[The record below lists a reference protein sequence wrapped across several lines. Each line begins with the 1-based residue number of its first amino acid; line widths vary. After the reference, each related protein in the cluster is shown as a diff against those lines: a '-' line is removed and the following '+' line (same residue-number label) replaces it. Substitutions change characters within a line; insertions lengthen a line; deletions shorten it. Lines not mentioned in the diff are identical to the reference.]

1 VPKKKKS
8 NIQSVKPVFKMFCEG
23 EKTEPL
29 YIRGYINHF
38 HSDKRNIILVEKTNK
53 NTPVQLV
60 EVAILA
66 KEQGSEND
74 IVWVVFDR
82 ESEAKYSHELHA
94 KARTKALAN
103 GIQIAFSNV
112 CFEFWILL
120 HFGYTSGAYSSY
132 DDLKKRSTLVKNLQK
147 IGIDNYDKALPTLF
161 DKVKELVPEAI
172 KNSERLKNQALTAS
186 EQGRT
191 QPHYLNP
198 YVDVH
203 EMFLDMKNFI
213 DGKKSVRDKTA
224 KV

>member
-8 NIQSVKPVFKMFCEG
+8 NTQSVKPVFKMFCEG

-38 HSDKRNIILVEKTNK
+38 HSDKRSIILVEKTNK

-60 EVAILA
+60 EVAITA

-82 ESEAKYSHELHA
+82 ESEAKYTHELHA
-94 KARTKALAN
+94 KAREKALAN

-120 HFGYTSGAYSSY
+120 HFGYTSGCYSSY
-132 DDLKKRSTLVKNLQK
+132 EDLKKRSALVQNLQK
-147 IGIDNYDKALPTLF
+147 VGIQNYDKALPILF
-161 DKVKELVPEAI
+161 DKVKELVPNAI
-172 KNSERLKNQALTAS
+172 KNSEQLKDQALKAS
-186 EQGRT
+186 EKGREA
-191 QPHYLNP
+191 PHYLNP

-213 DGKKSVRDKTA
+213 DGKKSVRE
-224 KV
+224 

>member
-8 NIQSVKPVFKMFCEG
+8 NSQSVKPVFKMFCEG

-38 HSDKRNIILVEKTNK
+38 HSDKRSIIVVENTNK

-60 EVAILA
+60 EVAITA
-66 KEQGSEND
+66 KKQGSGD
-74 IVWVVFDR
+74 DVVWVVFDR

-94 KARTKALAN
+94 QARAKALAN

-120 HFGYTSGAYSSY
+120 HFGYTSGCYSSY
-132 DDLKKRSTLVKNLQK
+132 DDLKKKSALISKLKEV
-147 IGIDNYDKALPTLF
+147 GIQNYDKASPMLF
-161 DKVKELVPEAI
+161 DKVKELIPDAI
-172 KNSERLKNQALTAS
+172 KNSERLKDQVIKAS
-186 EQGRT
+186 DIGKAA
-191 QPHYLNP
+191 PHHLNP

-213 DGKKSVRDKTA
+213 EGKKSVRE
-224 KV
+224 